1 MSNRAFAFPVQTDEE
16 NAIEC
21 QMSEDKS
28 AANLTCDK
36 PFALFDDKEILRK
49 MKVCAFDES
58 DVDEMLEPHLAT
70 IAKKYKQ
77 EHSRH
82 ITAASV
88 DHSAESDLEDRG
100 ATFG

>member
-1 MSNRAFAFPVQTDEE
+1 
-16 NAIEC
+16 
-21 QMSEDKS
+21 MSEDKS

>member
-1 MSNRAFAFPVQTDEE
+1 
-16 NAIEC
+16 
-21 QMSEDKS
+21 
-28 AANLTCDK
+28 
-36 PFALFDDKEILRK
+36 